1 MIAIFLDAELISDH
15 ASGRFYSVSLAEDT
29 RPVQVSVFLRCVSQT
44 VCPTADATTDS
55 LASLPSARINDNR
68 NDDHSETGQAPNP
81 PIQINVIHLKWTK
94 TLLTS
99 ASTLVSGEKTQHQI
113 RLYN

>member
-1 MIAIFLDAELISDH
+1 MHPGDFIPFLW
-15 ASGRFYSVSLAEDT
+15 RMT
-29 RPVQVSVFLRCVSQT
+29 RPVQVFVFLRCVSQT
-44 VCPTADATTDS
+44 VCPTADATTVS

-68 NDDHSETGQAPNP
+68 NDNHSEMGQAPNP

-99 ASTLVSGEKTQHQI
+99 ASTLVSGATPTPFI
-113 RLYN
+113 LLTN